1 MITITIKT
9 NANVL
14 PETSNLP
21 IGTMC
26 VVEQDEHKVNT
37 PMLYRVEEHNQ
48 SKEWIYI
55 GEYDG
60 EINSY
65 SDFKYDGE

>member
-1 MITITIKT
+1 MLTITIKT
-9 NANVL
+9 NIDVL

-26 VVEQDEHKVNT
+26 TVEQDEHKVNT
-37 PMLYRVEEHNQ
+37 PMLYRIEEHNQ
-48 SKEWIYI
+48 SKVWTYL

-60 EINSY
+60 EISSNS
-65 SDFKYDGE
+65 E